1 MGTSHMR
8 KLLLTVFTFFC
19 TTAPAEAATT
29 APQQD
34 ALVNQVTSRIARIQQ
49 ELQAREESPKVLDN
63 IRITQW
69 VNFPNWPNWNNW
81 NDWNNNWNNWYNY

>member
-8 KLLLTVFTFFC
+8 KLFLTVLTFFC
-19 TTAPAEAATT
+19 TTASAQAASTALQPPARANE
-29 APQQD
+29 
-34 ALVNQVTSRIARIQQ
+34 VTSRIARIQQ
-49 ELQAREESPKVLDN
+49 QLQAREQAPQVRDDL
-63 IRITQW
+63 RVTQW